1 MWHFFLQNEVVTEV
15 LDAVEALQ
23 SGLLGYQEEDA
34 SLLQAFDVA
43 LQQVVAYKI
52 EICQLLLLQ
61 VFADDVG
68 FRVESDA
75 VFQRR
80 MCFELKV
87 MPFFSVG
94 CAAKKSSSICVSSL
108 SRLA

>member
-1 MWHFFLQNEVVTEV
+1 MWYFFLQNQVVTEV

-23 SGLLGYQEEDA
+23 GGLLGYQKEDA

-52 EICQLLLLQ
+52 EICQLLFLQ

-68 FRVESDA
+68 FRVERDA
-75 VFQRR
+75 V
-80 MCFELKV
+80 
-87 MPFFSVG
+87 FSVG